1 MNRING
7 YVTQHAE
14 AYEYYI
20 EWEEYNVNQQA
31 NTSSVRAT
39 AYIRCN
45 SHTSW
50 ANNKTTNLWIAGV
63 HFSNTLN
70 ISLSPG
76 TVVALCSGTVD
87 NIGHNWDGSLS
98 IEIAA
103 SGDLPSG
110 SGYGPLWGEAKA
122 TVWLTQIPRQANFSN
137 VQIQNTSLEHF
148 DVYYNMDKTL
158 SAMQYRING
167 GAWQNIYPYW
177 GNWNKECTFA
187 VQNLTPNTNYT
198 VQLKATCN
206 GIDTYSAVYNVRTLD
221 IARFTSLN
229 DFYFGD
235 VVNITKTNE
244 SSLWN
249 FLTIRVGNNV
259 VVERR
264 ALEGNN
270 LTFTFTQDELDKLY
284 KALTSFSRTTV
295 EFILITYNEYQ
306 EWTSSKSVQC
316 IFNGNQKTAHYYTQ
330 DQVRKRAKLIYYIA
344 DETPKKAVFVI
355 KKDGKWR
362 KCI

>member
-122 TVWLTQIPRQANFSN
+122 TVWLTQIPRQANFSS
-137 VQIQNTSLEHF
+137 VQIQNTSLDKF
-148 DVYYNMDKTL
+148 DVYYNMDKTI

-177 GNWNKECTFA
+177 GNWNKECTFT
-187 VQNLTPNTNYT
+187 VDNLTANTNYT

-206 GIDTYSAVYNVRTLD
+206 GIDTYSSVYNVRTLD
-221 IARFTSLN
+221 IAKFTTLN
-229 DFYFGD
+229 DFIFGD
-235 VVNITKTNE
+235 VVNISKTNE
-244 SSLWN
+244 SNFYN
-249 FLTIRVGNNV
+249 FLTIKVGNNV
-259 VVERR
+259 IVERR
-264 ALEGNN
+264 ALDSNN
-270 LTFTFTQDELDKLY
+270 IAFTFTQEDLDKLY
-284 KALTSFSRTTV
+284 LALTSFNRTPV
-295 EFILITYNEYQ
+295 EFILITYNNNK
-306 EWTSSKSVQC
+306 EWTTSKTVQC
-316 IFNGNQKTAHYYTQ
+316 TFNGNQFSSNYYTA
-330 DQVRKRAKLIYYIA
+330 DQTRKRAKVLYYTA
-344 DETPKKAVFVI
+344 DSISKKAVFVV

>member
-39 AYIRCN
+39 AYIKCN

-50 ANNKTTNLWIAGV
+50 ANNKTTNLWINGV
-63 HFSNTLN
+63 QFSNTLN

-76 TVVALCSGTVD
+76 TVVTLVSGNVD
-87 NIGHNWDGSLS
+87 NIAHAWDGSCS
-98 IEIAA
+98 FEIAA

-122 TVWLTQIPRQANFSN
+122 TVWLTQIPRQANFSS
-137 VQIQNTSLEHF
+137 VQIQNTSLDKF
-148 DVYYNMDKTL
+148 DVYYNMDKTI

-177 GNWNKECTFA
+177 GNWNKECTFT
-187 VQNLTPNTNYT
+187 VDNLTANTNYT

-206 GIDTYSAVYNVRTLD
+206 GIDTYSSVYNVRTLD
-221 IARFTSLN
+221 IAKFTTLN
-229 DFYFGD
+229 DFIFGD
-235 VVNITKTNE
+235 VVNISKTNE
-244 SSLWN
+244 SNFYN
-249 FLTIRVGNNV
+249 FLTIKVGNNV
-259 VVERR
+259 IVERR
-264 ALEGNN
+264 ALDSNKIA
-270 LTFTFTQDELDKLY
+270 FTFTQEDLDKLY
-284 KALTSFSRTTV
+284 LALTSFNRTPV
-295 EFILITYNEYQ
+295 EFILITYNNNK
-306 EWTSSKSVQC
+306 EWTTSKTVQC
-316 IFNGNQKTAHYYTQ
+316 TFNGNQFSSNYYTA
-330 DQVRKRAKLIYYIA
+330 DQTRKRAKVLYYTA
-344 DETPKKAVFVI
+344 DSISKKAVFVV